1 MMAET
6 LAPVSSGSFPFEAR
20 PTPFAIPP
28 VPRTRKAMILDTHHP
43 LHDATRASSA
53 GPLVPVTPRGEA
65 TRRKLMSAA
74 EDEFG
79 SKGFHLASVSSIT
92 GRAGVGQGTFYLYF
106 HTKEEIFVTL
116 VREIGRDLR
125 RALRGAAAEAG
136 DQIEAERRT
145 LEAVVAFARDRP
157 GSYRIVQ
164 ESQFVDE
171 AAFREYYEH
180 IAKNHAADLDAASQR
195 GELQPGNAEARA
207 WALMGLAHFMALR
220 HGFWNRQ
227 AVPADWAVATM
238 DLITNG
244 IASRS

>member
-1 MMAET
+1 
-6 LAPVSSGSFPFEAR
+6 
-20 PTPFAIPP
+20 
-28 VPRTRKAMILDTHHP
+28 MILDTHHP
-43 LHDATRASSA
+43 LHEATRASPS

-125 RALRGAAAEAG
+125 RLLRSATAEAA
-136 DQIEAERRT
+136 DQVDAERRT
-145 LEAVVAFARDRP
+145 LEAVVAFACERP

-171 AAFREYYEH
+171 TAFREYHEH
-180 IAKNHAADLDAASQR
+180 IAKNHAADLDAAAQR
-195 GELQPGNAEARA
+195 SELKPGDAEARA
-207 WALMGLAHFMALR
+207 WALMGLTHFMALR

-227 AVPADWAVATM
+227 AVPAEWADATM
-238 DLITNG
+238 DLVING
-244 IASRS
+244 IGFRS